1 VLPNSR
7 SLRYDREKAKLVLS
21 DEMEVDEMV
30 AVQCAKC
37 GQRADLSLSR
47 YSVGLESRNLEFRG
61 VITCSGDGHQWPMA
75 IKTGNIVQSTEQM
88 MPILESASL
97 SQNVPAGIVQ
107 DIQEAER
114 AHFAQLYK
122 ASVVMCRRAIQLGLG
137 APPHSITDGAF
148 SRMLTDARER
158 ASPPLSARGLV
169 LAEGVKDY
177 GDAGAHREEEISAED
192 ARTAIFSAVKVL
204 NELFPP

>member
-1 VLPNSR
+1 
-7 SLRYDREKAKLVLS
+7 
-21 DEMEVDEMV
+21 
-30 AVQCAKC
+30 
-37 GQRADLSLSR
+37 
-47 YSVGLESRNLEFRG
+47 
-61 VITCSGDGHQWPMA
+61 MA
-75 IKTGNIVQSTEQM
+75 IKTDDVVQSTEQM

-97 SQNVPAGIVQ
+97 SQSVLAGIVQ

-137 APPHSITDGAF
+137 APPHNITDGPF
-148 SRMLTDARER
+148 SRMLTDAQ
-158 ASPPLSARGLV
+158 AKTPSSLSSRGFV
-169 LAEGVKDY
+169 LAEAVKDY
-177 GDAGAHREEEISAED
+177 GDAGAHRIEEISASD